1 MANSIIS
8 VQFHGQNLFVVDHLG
23 EPYTPMKQIV
33 EGMGLAWQ
41 AQLAKLNANPA
52 RWGITKIVIPSID
65 KANSLVCLPL
75 RKLFGW
81 LATIS
86 PNKVRADLKDRVRQ
100 YQNECDDVL
109 YQHWAKKSEKSS
121 TSTDERT
128 GLRNA
133 VNLLVSKKGLMYP
146 DAYSLIHHRFNVEHL
161 DELTKDQLPQA
172 VEYIH
177 RLALEGEYL
186 PAAKVPELSVKPQ
199 FTDEELNHLA
209 WLWRVS
215 DVMIKGIKDIY
226 PLLAVAEHKLAP
238 AFLSWK
244 REYPYT
250 LKRAQRHL
258 MRETLHIPVIKG
270 GDPVLLHLR
279 ELREI
284 N

>member
-1 MANSIIS
+1 MTTLSLVPSDA
-8 VQFHGQNLFVVDHLG
+8 
-23 EPYTPMKQIV
+23 
-33 EGMGLAWQ
+33 
-41 AQLAKLNANPA
+41 
-52 RWGITKIVIPSID
+52 IVIHEADIRTT
-65 KANSLVCLPL
+65 SLKVAEA
-75 RKLFGW
+75 FG
-81 LATIS
+81 
-86 PNKVRADLKDRVRQ
+86 KRH
-100 YQNECDDVL
+100 DDVL
-109 YQHWAKKSEKSS
+109 KRLNNMDCSSDFHHRNFAEMMHKVQIGKGATRDSKYYEMTKDGFMFLVMGFTGKLAAQIKEAYINKFNEMAEKLK
-121 TSTDERT
+121 TQFKARTNTDERT

-146 DAYSLIHHRFNVEHL
+146 DAYSIIHHRFNVEHL

-186 PAAKVPELSVKPQ
+186 PAAKVPELSIKPQ

-215 DVMIKGIKDIY
+215 EVMLKGITEIY

-238 AFLSWK
+238 SFLNWK

-258 MRETLHIPVIKG
+258 IRETLHIPVIKG

-279 ELREI
+279 DQREI

>member
-1 MANSIIS
+1 MTKSLAFNKTNFNIVERSGQPWLTSADIAAALSYKSIKSIT
-8 VQFHGQNLFVVDHLG
+8 NLFNENKDEFTDSMTLVIDSMTNGINGSTRRMKVRIFSLRGAHL
-23 EPYTPMKQIV
+23 
-33 EGMGLAWQ
+33 LAMF
-41 AQLAKLNANPA
+41 ARTTLAKEFR
-52 RWGITKIVIPSID
+52 RWVLDILD
-65 KANSLVCLPL
+65 KEV
-75 RKLFGW
+75 
-81 LATIS
+81 
-86 PNKVRADLKDRVRQ
+86 
-100 YQNECDDVL
+100 
-109 YQHWAKKSEKSS
+109 EKPKQS
-121 TSTDERT
+121 STDERT

-146 DAYSLIHHRFNVEHL
+146 DAYSMIHHRFNVEHL

-186 PAAKVPELSVKPQ
+186 PAAKVPELSIKPQ

-215 DVMIKGIKDIY
+215 EIMLKGITEIY

-238 AFLSWK
+238 SFLNWK

-258 MRETLHIPVIKG
+258 IRETLHIPVIKG

-279 ELREI
+279 DQREI

>member
-1 MANSIIS
+1 MTTLAIIPADAIVVNESEILTSSLKVAEAFNKLHKNVIQKIESLECSSEFNRLNFKPVEYRDAKGEKRPCWEMTKDGFMFLVMGFTGKLAAQIKEAYINAFNKMA
-8 VQFHGQNLFVVDHLG
+8 
-23 EPYTPMKQIV
+23 E
-33 EGMGLAWQ
+33 
-41 AQLAKLNANPA
+41 KLKTQYKA
-52 RWGITKIVIPSID
+52 RT
-65 KANSLVCLPL
+65 N
-75 RKLFGW
+75 
-81 LATIS
+81 
-86 PNKVRADLKDRVRQ
+86 
-100 YQNECDDVL
+100 
-109 YQHWAKKSEKSS
+109 
-121 TSTDERT
+121 TDERT

-146 DAYSLIHHRFNVEHL
+146 DAYSLVHQRFNIEHL

-177 RLALEGEYL
+177 KLALEGEYL
-186 PAAKVPELSVKPQ
+186 PAAQPPALTVKPQ

-215 DVMIKGIKDIY
+215 DIMLTGIKEIY

-238 AFLSWK
+238 VFLTWK

-258 MRETLHIPVIKG
+258 IRESLHIPVIKG

-279 ELREI
+279 EFRET

>member
-1 MANSIIS
+1 MTT
-8 VQFHGQNLFVVDHLG
+8 L
-23 EPYTPMKQIV
+23 
-33 EGMGLAWQ
+33 
-41 AQLAKLNANPA
+41 
-52 RWGITKIVIPSID
+52 
-65 KANSLVCLPL
+65 SLVPADAIIIHQADIRTTSL
-75 RKLFGW
+75 
-81 LATIS
+81 
-86 PNKVRADLKDRVRQ
+86 KVAEAFSKRH
-100 YQNECDDVL
+100 DDVL
-109 YQHWAKKSEKSS
+109 RKFKRMECSADFTERNFAPSQYQDAKGEKRPCFEM
-121 TSTDERT
+121 TKDGFMFLVLGFTGKLAAQIKEEYINKFNEMAEKLKAQFKARTNTDERT

-186 PAAKVPELSVKPQ
+186 PAAKVPQVSVKPQ
-199 FTDEELNHLA
+199 FTDEELNDLA

-215 DVMIKGIKDIY
+215 DVMIKGVAEIY

-238 AFLSWK
+238 AFFSWK

-258 MRETLHIPVIKG
+258 IRETLHIPVIKG

-279 ELREI
+279 DLREI